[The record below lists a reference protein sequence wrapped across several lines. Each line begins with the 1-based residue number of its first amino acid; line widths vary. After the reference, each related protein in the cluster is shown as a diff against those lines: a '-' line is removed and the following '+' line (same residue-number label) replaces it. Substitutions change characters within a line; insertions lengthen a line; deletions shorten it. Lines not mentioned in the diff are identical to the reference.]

1 MLEATLALATI
12 VRRVDI
18 ASLEDDFP
26 LAMPFTMVPAGP
38 IWARV
43 RRRS

>member
-12 VRRVDI
+12 IRRADI
-18 ASLEDDFP
+18 WSLEDDFP
-26 LAMPFTMVPAGP
+26 LAVPFTMVAGGP

-43 RRRS
+43 RRR